1 MTVTVSEQLVVSA
14 VRYALGTQ
22 THIVATTVDELVRIW
37 PDLSEESRS
46 YIVTDI
52 IIAAPKL
59 NDIDR
64 ERWKRVVTLGIRA

>member
-1 MTVTVSEQLVVSA
+1 MTFAVSEQLVISA
-14 VRYALGTQ
+14 ARYALGVQ
-22 THIVATTVDELVRIW
+22 TYIVATTVDELVRIW
-37 PDLSEESRS
+37 TELSEETRAL
-46 YIVTDI
+46 IVTDI